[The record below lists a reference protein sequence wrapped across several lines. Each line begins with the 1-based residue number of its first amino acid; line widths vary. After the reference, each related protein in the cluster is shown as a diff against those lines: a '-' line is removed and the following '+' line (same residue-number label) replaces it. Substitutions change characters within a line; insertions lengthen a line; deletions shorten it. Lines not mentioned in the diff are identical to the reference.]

1 MVGRFVEQQQ
11 VGLLPGDQ
19 RQGQARL
26 LAAGEIQHRLVAAI
40 ATEVEAAEEVAQGLL
55 AFARRQPLQVQQGTG
70 LGIEGVE
77 LVLGEVADG
86 EVLATAQLAGEQR
99 QVTGQGLDQG
109 RLAGAVRAQQTDAR
123 TGHQLQLE
131 LLQYRL
137 VAIAQAGFGEIEQRT
152 GDLVRLAEAEIEG

>member
-1 MVGRFVEQQQ
+1 M
-11 VGLLPGDQ
+11 
-19 RQGQARL
+19 
-26 LAAGEIQHRLVAAI
+26 
-40 ATEVEAAEEVAQGLL
+40 
-55 AFARRQPLQVQQGTG
+55 QQGTG